1 MLDQFLEAWTDSDA
15 KALSRRESVVPAD
28 VTTEKAEEKS
38 DATKEQGMCRF
49 LRCGHAVRVCS
60 VFCWLQGK

>member
-38 DATKEQGMCRF
+38 DATKEQGM
-49 LRCGHAVRVCS
+49 
-60 VFCWLQGK
+60 